1 MNLYRVNP
9 SSSFLDIVADF
20 ILDNF
25 AKESISNLK
34 IILPSG
40 FACLNLQNIL
50 IKKQNIAILP
60 NIIPFSNI
68 MAEGEEIFGITS
80 ENLEPITLEP
90 ITFLQERI
98 ILAEIIHNYP
108 KLQFSITQSLQF
120 CSTIAE
126 LFYQLACNN
135 LSIDSVNE
143 IEKMNPSK
151 HWNVIY
157 EFLKYTHHQWKK
169 QIELF
174 GLLDRVNYQIT
185 MMEAEIA
192 RLKRADTNLIVAGII
207 GHNLISWNFLKNI
220 ANSPCGFIILPPISN
235 RPLLEYDK
243 HEEDCLY
250 SLKKLLTTLNKDLS
264 DFQPLGNE
272 QQHHSILDQIIFE
285 DIVNSG
291 ELDSR
296 YDGAKPI
303 DNRRV
308 IEDDVTKFS
317 SIDYKDLKTSESIDC
332 IKYFELEDIFQEAEQ
347 ISLICKQYSDKKIAI
362 IINNQTSKSFY
373 CNFLTK
379 YSLEFQDLLGD
390 NLTKTLVSSLII
402 SVSEILCNDFDIK
415 KLFLLLKNPFINC
428 KLVPKL
434 ELLMSG
440 KNRFI
445 RQPSQMLSLVEKT
458 NDDALIKWCK
468 KLIDLLYTNSGSS
481 FVKILKSS
489 IKIAEKLYP
498 NIWYE
503 QPATELS
510 TFLSSLIKDNC
521 NLTLSNKKCF
531 PELLKSLMFSC
542 KYFAHNNYSK
552 NIIIGKAEDLMLLK
566 FDLVILSDFN
576 QGSLASS
583 SAINQWI
590 NEQTLKKLH
599 IATGSTIHQY
609 YFYLFLHNAQVI
621 ITRAKRQDGKSG
633 LLPSNLL
640 LKLQF
645 ILQKSLISENYLT
658 YLSEN
663 NLVDVPNNRYLS
675 KLACAE
681 EFEGVTER
689 KTASSTAS
697 VREDLSTGTTYKL
710 PAEVE
715 FQKISNVNMV
725 ESIIANPTNISSSL
739 RGATLVA
746 TKQSREVNRNVL
758 LRSGFAPQLLKVK
771 KSSISEETVGRR
783 SNPYD
788 KLHGLPRS
796 RTFARNDDLSLTTV
810 LSNDVKNTNWVSH
823 NHSGYVY
830 SPIFPE
836 VISVTDIEM
845 LVRNPYSFYAKKILN
860 LRSKDM
866 IGQEPKISEFG
877 SFVHKVLEQYSKN
890 YDKLENN
897 KIGLI
902 LEISNNVLQNTI
914 LPTYTQKIWQIK
926 FIPIAESFIEFD
938 EKRRSDFQ
946 YIYSECRGEISLNI
960 RGQELTIIGV
970 ADRIEVDELGAA
982 VIIDYKTGSLPSKK
996 DVEAGLSPQL
1006 IIGGLMLQE
1015 GGFAIVNSGGF
1026 GARSDG
1032 ATPICNRR
1040 ATSDDV
1046 TNFSSID
1053 YIKVHSVKQVTYVKI
1068 SSSKPIIQTLEI
1080 DLTKE
1085 DLERHKQGM
1094 MRVLEYYVTNKNFP
1108 YDIDLLK
1115 YDDYAHLARRDL

>member
-34 IILPSG
+34 IILPTG

-80 ENLEPITLEP
+80 ENLEPIT
-90 ITFLQERI
+90 FLQERI

-126 LFYQLACNN
+126 LFYQLACND

-157 EFLKYTHHQWKK
+157 EFLKYTHQQWKK
-169 QIELF
+169 QI

-192 RLKRADTNLIVAGII
+192 RLKRADTNLIVAGIM
-207 GHNLISWNFLKNI
+207 GHNLISWNFLKNV
-220 ANSPCGFIILPPISN
+220 ANLPCGFIILPPISN
-235 RPLLEYDK
+235 RPLLEYDNP
-243 HEEDCLY
+243 EEDYLY
-250 SLKKLLTTLNKDLS
+250 SLKKLLTILNKDLS

-285 DIVNSG
+285 D
-291 ELDSR
+291 
-296 YDGAKPI
+296 
-303 DNRRV
+303 
-308 IEDDVTKFS
+308 
-317 SIDYKDLKTSESIDC
+317 KDLTLAKQEHLNIEGDRDD
-332 IKYFELEDIFQEAEQ
+332 IGLVKYFELEDIFQEAEQ

-362 IINNQTSKSFY
+362 IVNNQTTKDFY
-373 CNFLTK
+373 CNSLSK

-390 NLTKTLVSSLII
+390 NLTKTLISSLII
-402 SVSEILCNDFDIK
+402 SVSEILCNDFEIK

-428 KLVPKL
+428 KLVAKL

-440 KNRFI
+440 KNRFT
-445 RQPSQMLSLVEKT
+445 RQSGQMLSLVEKT
-458 NDDALIKWCK
+458 NDDALINWCK
-468 KLIDLLYTNSGSS
+468 KLINLLYTNSISSLDASS

-503 QPATELS
+503 QPAAELS
-510 TFLSSLIKDNC
+510 TFLSSLIKNNC
-521 NLTLSNKKCF
+521 SLTLNNKKCF
-531 PELLKSLMFSC
+531 PELLKSLMSSC
-542 KYFAHNNYSK
+542 NYFVHNNYSK
-552 NIIIGKAEDLMLLK
+552 NIIIGKAKDLMLLK
-566 FDLVILSDFN
+566 FDLVILADFN
-576 QGSLASS
+576 QRSLASS
-583 SAINQWI
+583 SAVNQWI

-599 IATGSTIHQY
+599 IATGYAIHQY

-621 ITRAKRQDGKSG
+621 ITRAKRQDSKAG

-663 NLVDVPNNRYLS
+663 NLVDVPNN
-675 KLACAE
+675 
-681 EFEGVTER
+681 
-689 KTASSTAS
+689 
-697 VREDLSTGTTYKL
+697 
-710 PAEVE
+710 
-715 FQKISNVNMV
+715 VNMV
-725 ESIIANPTNISSSL
+725 ESIINNPVNISSNLQDDLKIVGKINSNPHCEE
-739 RGATLVA
+739 VVES
-746 TKQSREVNRNVL
+746 TKQSKETYTNLDCFFAAKTVPCNDGMDVNL
-758 LRSGFAPQLLKVK
+758 
-771 KSSISEETVGRR
+771 IS
-783 SNPYD
+783 Y
-788 KLHGLPRS
+788 
-796 RTFARNDDLSLTTV
+796 
-810 LSNDVKNTNWVSH
+810 VS
-823 NHSGYVY
+823 

-836 VISVTDIEM
+836 IISVTDIEM

-897 KIGLI
+897 KVGLI
-902 LEISNNVLQNTI
+902 LEISNNILQNTI
-914 LPTYTQKIWQIK
+914 LPAYTQKIWQIK

-946 YIYSECRGEISLNI
+946 YIYSECRGEILLNI
-960 RGQELTIIGV
+960 GGQELTIIGV
-970 ADRIEVDELGAA
+970 ADRIEVDKLGAA

-996 DVEAGLSPQL
+996 DVEAGLFPQL
-1006 IIGGLMLQE
+1006 IIEGLMLQE
-1015 GGFAIVNSGGF
+1015 GGFAM
-1026 GARSDG
+1026 
-1032 ATPICNRR
+1032 
-1040 ATSDDV
+1040 
-1046 TNFSSID
+1046 
-1053 YIKVHSVKQVTYVKI
+1053 KVHSIKQVTYVKI

-1085 DLERHKQGM
+1085 DLDRHKQGM

>member
-157 EFLKYTHHQWKK
+157 EFLKYTHHQWRK
-169 QIELF
+169 QIKLL

-207 GHNLISWNFLKNI
+207 GHNLISWNFLKNV

-235 RPLLEYDK
+235 RPLLEYDNP
-243 HEEDCLY
+243 EEDYLY
-250 SLKKLLTTLNKDLS
+250 SLKKLLTILNKDLS
-264 DFQPLGNE
+264 DFQPLGQE

-285 DIVNSG
+285 D
-291 ELDSR
+291 
-296 YDGAKPI
+296 
-303 DNRRV
+303 
-308 IEDDVTKFS
+308 
-317 SIDYKDLKTSESIDC
+317 KDLTLAKQEHLNIEGNRDD
-332 IKYFELEDIFQEAEQ
+332 IGLVKYFELEDIFQEAEQ

-362 IINNQTSKSFY
+362 IVNNQTSKSFY

-402 SVSEILCNDFDIK
+402 SVSEILCNDFEIK

-458 NDDALIKWCK
+458 NDDALINWCK

-481 FVKILKSS
+481 FIKILKSS

-521 NLTLSNKKCF
+521 DLTLSNKKCF

-566 FDLVILSDFN
+566 FDLVILADFN

-583 SAINQWI
+583 SAVNQWI

-599 IATGSTIHQY
+599 IATGYTIHQY
-609 YFYLFLHNAQVI
+609 YFYLFLHNAQLI
-621 ITRAKRQDGKSG
+621 ITRAKRQDSKAG

-658 YLSEN
+658 YLSESY
-663 NLVDVPNNRYLS
+663 LVDVPN
-675 KLACAE
+675 
-681 EFEGVTER
+681 
-689 KTASSTAS
+689 
-697 VREDLSTGTTYKL
+697 
-710 PAEVE
+710 
-715 FQKISNVNMV
+715 NVNMV
-725 ESIIANPTNISSSL
+725 ESIITNPINISSNLQDDLKIVGEINSNPHCKE
-739 RGATLVA
+739 VVES
-746 TKQSREVNRNVL
+746 TKQSKKTYTNL
-758 LRSGFAPQLLKVK
+758 DCFFAAK
-771 KSSISEETVGRR
+771 TV
-783 SNPYD
+783 P
-788 KLHGLPRS
+788 
-796 RTFARNDDLSLTTV
+796 RNDGMDVNLLSY
-810 LSNDVKNTNWVSH
+810 VS
-823 NHSGYVY
+823 

-836 VISVTDIEM
+836 IISVTDIEM

-902 LEISNNVLQNTI
+902 LEISNNILQNTI
-914 LPTYTQKIWQIK
+914 LPAYTQKIWQIK

-946 YIYSECRGEISLNI
+946 YVYSECRGEILLNI
-960 RGQELTIIGV
+960 GGQELTIIGV
-970 ADRIEVDELGAA
+970 ADRIEVDKLGAA

-1006 IIGGLMLQE
+1006 IIEGLMLQE
-1015 GGFAIVNSGGF
+1015 GGFAM
-1026 GARSDG
+1026 
-1032 ATPICNRR
+1032 
-1040 ATSDDV
+1040 
-1046 TNFSSID
+1046 
-1053 YIKVHSVKQVTYVKI
+1053 KVHSVKQVTYVKI

-1085 DLERHKQGM
+1085 DLDRHKQGM

>member
-80 ENLEPITLEP
+80 ENLEPIT
-90 ITFLQERI
+90 FLQERI

-126 LFYQLACNN
+126 LFYQLACND

-169 QIELF
+169 QIELL
-174 GLLDRVNYQIT
+174 GLLGRVNYQIT

-207 GHNLISWNFLKNI
+207 GHNLISWNFLKNV

-235 RPLLEYDK
+235 ISLLEYDK
-243 HEEDCLY
+243 PEEDYLY
-250 SLKKLLTTLNKDLS
+250 SLKKLLTILNKDLS

-296 YDGAKPI
+296 DDGAKPI
-303 DNRRV
+303 DNRRA
-308 IEDDVTKFS
+308 IEDDV
-317 SIDYKDLKTSESIDC
+317 KDLKSSESIDC

-362 IINNQTSKSFY
+362 IVNNQTSKSFY

-521 NLTLSNKKCF
+521 DLTLSNKKCF

-566 FDLVILSDFN
+566 FDLVILADFN

-583 SAINQWI
+583 SAVNQWI

-599 IATGSTIHQY
+599 IATGYTIHQY

-621 ITRAKRQDGKSG
+621 ITRAKRQDSKAG

-663 NLVDVPNNRYLS
+663 NLVDVPNN
-675 KLACAE
+675 
-681 EFEGVTER
+681 
-689 KTASSTAS
+689 
-697 VREDLSTGTTYKL
+697 
-710 PAEVE
+710 
-715 FQKISNVNMV
+715 VNMV

-746 TKQSREVNRNVL
+746 TKQSREVNRNGL

-771 KSSISEETVGRR
+771 NRHCEETVGRR

-836 VISVTDIEM
+836 IISVTDIEM

-897 KIGLI
+897 KVGLI
-902 LEISNNVLQNTI
+902 LEISNNILQNTI
-914 LPTYTQKIWQIK
+914 LPAYTQKIWQIK

-946 YIYSECRGEISLNI
+946 YVYSECRGEILLNI
-960 RGQELTIIGV
+960 GGQELTIIGV

-1006 IIGGLMLQE
+1006 IIEGLMLQE
-1015 GGFAIVNSGGF
+1015 GGFAM
-1026 GARSDG
+1026 
-1032 ATPICNRR
+1032 
-1040 ATSDDV
+1040 
-1046 TNFSSID
+1046 
-1053 YIKVHSVKQVTYVKI
+1053 KVHSVKQVTYVKI

-1085 DLERHKQGM
+1085 DLDRHKQGM

-1115 YDDYAHLARRDL
+1115 YDDYAHLTRRDL

>member
-1 MNLYRVNP
+1 M
-9 SSSFLDIVADF
+9 DIVADF

-34 IILPSG
+34 IILPNG

-68 MAEGEEIFGITS
+68 MAEGEEIFSITS
-80 ENLEPITLEP
+80 ENLEP

-108 KLQFSITQSLQF
+108 KIQFSITQSLQF

-157 EFLKYTHHQWKK
+157 EFLKYTHQQWKK
-169 QIELF
+169 QIELL

-207 GHNLISWNFLKNI
+207 GHNLISWNFLKNV

-235 RPLLEYDK
+235 RSLLEYDK
-243 HEEDCLY
+243 PEEDYLY
-250 SLKKLLTTLNKDLS
+250 SLKKLLTILNKDLS

-296 YDGAKPI
+296 HDGAKPI
-303 DNRRV
+303 DNNRRA
-308 IEDDVTKFS
+308 IEDEVTKFS

-362 IINNQTSKSFY
+362 IVNNQTTKDFY
-373 CNFLTK
+373 CNSLTK

-390 NLTKTLVSSLII
+390 NLTKTLASSLII

-428 KLVPKL
+428 KLVAKL

-440 KNRFI
+440 KNRFT
-445 RQPSQMLSLVEKT
+445 RHFNQMLSLVEKT
-458 NDDALIKWCK
+458 NDDALINWCK

-566 FDLVILSDFN
+566 FDLVILADFN

-583 SAINQWI
+583 SAVNQWI

-599 IATGSTIHQY
+599 IATGYAIHQY

-621 ITRAKRQDGKSG
+621 ITRAKRQDSKAG

-663 NLVDVPNNRYLS
+663 NLVDVSN
-675 KLACAE
+675 
-681 EFEGVTER
+681 
-689 KTASSTAS
+689 
-697 VREDLSTGTTYKL
+697 
-710 PAEVE
+710 
-715 FQKISNVNMV
+715 NVNMV

-739 RGATLVA
+739 QGATLVA
-746 TKQSREVNRNVL
+746 TKQSREVNRNGL

-771 KSSISEETVGRR
+771 NRHCEETVGRR

-788 KLHGLPRS
+788 KFHGLPRS

-810 LSNDVKNTNWVSH
+810 LSNNVENTNRVSH

-866 IGQEPKISEFG
+866 IGQESKISEFG

-897 KIGLI
+897 KVGLI
-902 LEISNNVLQNTI
+902 LEISNNILQNTI
-914 LPTYTQKIWQIK
+914 LPAYTQKIWQIK

-946 YIYSECRGEISLNI
+946 YVYSECRGEILLNI
-960 RGQELTIIGV
+960 GGQELTIIGV

-1015 GGFAIVNSGGF
+1015 GGFAI
-1026 GARSDG
+1026 
-1032 ATPICNRR
+1032 
-1040 ATSDDV
+1040 
-1046 TNFSSID
+1046 
-1053 YIKVHSVKQVTYVKI
+1053 KVHSVKQVIYVKI
-1068 SSSKPIIQTLEI
+1068 SISKPIIQTLEI

-1085 DLERHKQGM
+1085 GLDRHKQGM

>member
-80 ENLEPITLEP
+80 ENLEPIT
-90 ITFLQERI
+90 FLQERI

-157 EFLKYTHHQWKK
+157 EFLKYTHQQWRK
-169 QIELF
+169 QIKLL

-192 RLKRADTNLIVAGII
+192 RLKRADTNLIVAGIM
-207 GHNLISWNFLKNI
+207 GHNLISWNFLNNV

-235 RPLLEYDK
+235 RPLLEYDNP
-243 HEEDCLY
+243 EEDYLY
-250 SLKKLLTTLNKDLS
+250 SLKKLLTILNKDLS
-264 DFQPLGNE
+264 DFQPLGQE

-285 DIVNSG
+285 D
-291 ELDSR
+291 
-296 YDGAKPI
+296 
-303 DNRRV
+303 
-308 IEDDVTKFS
+308 
-317 SIDYKDLKTSESIDC
+317 KDLTLAKQEHLNIEGNRDD
-332 IKYFELEDIFQEAEQ
+332 IGLVKYFELEDIFQEAEQ

-362 IINNQTSKSFY
+362 IVNNQTSKSFY

-402 SVSEILCNDFDIK
+402 SVSEILCNDFEIK

-428 KLVPKL
+428 KLVAKL

-458 NDDALIKWCK
+458 NDDALINWCK

-503 QPATELS
+503 QAATELS
-510 TFLSSLIKDNC
+510 IFLSSLIKDNC
-521 NLTLSNKKCF
+521 DLTLSNKKCF

-583 SAINQWI
+583 SAVNQWI

-599 IATGSTIHQY
+599 IVTGSTMDQY

-621 ITRAKRQDGKSG
+621 ITRAKRQDSKAG

-645 ILQKSLISENYLT
+645 ILQKSLISEN
-658 YLSEN
+658 
-663 NLVDVPNNRYLS
+663 NLVDVPN
-675 KLACAE
+675 
-681 EFEGVTER
+681 
-689 KTASSTAS
+689 
-697 VREDLSTGTTYKL
+697 
-710 PAEVE
+710 
-715 FQKISNVNMV
+715 NVNMV
-725 ESIIANPTNISSSL
+725 ESIITNPINISSNLQDDLKIVGEINSNPHCKEVVES
-739 RGATLVA
+739 A
-746 TKQSREVNRNVL
+746 KQSKKTYTNL
-758 LRSGFAPQLLKVK
+758 DCFFAAK
-771 KSSISEETVGRR
+771 TV
-783 SNPYD
+783 P
-788 KLHGLPRS
+788 
-796 RTFARNDDLSLTTV
+796 RNDGMDVNLLSY
-810 LSNDVKNTNWVSH
+810 VS
-823 NHSGYVY
+823 

-836 VISVTDIEM
+836 IISVTDIEM

-877 SFVHKVLEQYSKN
+877 SIVHKVLEQYSKN

-897 KIGLI
+897 KVGLI
-902 LEISNNVLQNTI
+902 LEISNNILQNTI
-914 LPTYTQKIWQIK
+914 MPAYTQKIWQIK

-946 YIYSECRGEISLNI
+946 YVYSECRGEILLNI
-960 RGQELTIIGV
+960 GGQELTIIGV
-970 ADRIEVDELGAA
+970 ADRIEVDKLGAA

-1006 IIGGLMLQE
+1006 IIEGLMLQE
-1015 GGFAIVNSGGF
+1015 GGFAM
-1026 GARSDG
+1026 
-1032 ATPICNRR
+1032 
-1040 ATSDDV
+1040 
-1046 TNFSSID
+1046 
-1053 YIKVHSVKQVTYVKI
+1053 KVHSVKQLTYVKI

-1080 DLTKE
+1080 DLRKE
-1085 DLERHKQGM
+1085 DLDRHKQGM

>member
-50 IKKQNIAILP
+50 IKKQNIATLP

-80 ENLEPITLEP
+80 ENLEP

-157 EFLKYTHHQWKK
+157 EFLKYTHQQWKK
-169 QIELF
+169 QIELL

-207 GHNLISWNFLKNI
+207 GHNLISWNFLKNV

-235 RPLLEYDK
+235 RPLLEYDNP
-243 HEEDCLY
+243 EEDYLY
-250 SLKKLLTTLNKDLS
+250 SLKKLLTILNKDLS

-285 DIVNSG
+285 D
-291 ELDSR
+291 
-296 YDGAKPI
+296 
-303 DNRRV
+303 
-308 IEDDVTKFS
+308 
-317 SIDYKDLKTSESIDC
+317 KDLTLAKQEHLNIEGNRDD
-332 IKYFELEDIFQEAEQ
+332 IGLVKYFELEDIFQEAEQ

-362 IINNQTSKSFY
+362 IVNNQTTKDFY
-373 CNFLTK
+373 CNSLTK

-402 SVSEILCNDFDIK
+402 SVSEILCNDFEIK

-428 KLVPKL
+428 KLVAKL

-440 KNRFI
+440 KNRFT
-445 RQPSQMLSLVEKT
+445 RQSGQMLSLVEKT
-458 NDDALIKWCK
+458 NDDALINWCK
-468 KLIDLLYTNSGSS
+468 KLINLLYTNSISSLDASS

-503 QPATELS
+503 QPAAELS
-510 TFLSSLIKDNC
+510 TFLSSLIKNNC
-521 NLTLSNKKCF
+521 SLTLNNKKCF
-531 PELLKSLMFSC
+531 PELLKSLMSSC
-542 KYFAHNNYSK
+542 NYFAHNNYSK

-566 FDLVILSDFN
+566 FDLVILADFN
-576 QGSLASS
+576 QRSLASS
-583 SAINQWI
+583 SAVNQWI

-599 IATGSTIHQY
+599 IATGYAIHQY

-621 ITRAKRQDGKSG
+621 ITRAKRQDSKAG

-663 NLVDVPNNRYLS
+663 NLVDVPNN
-675 KLACAE
+675 
-681 EFEGVTER
+681 
-689 KTASSTAS
+689 
-697 VREDLSTGTTYKL
+697 
-710 PAEVE
+710 
-715 FQKISNVNMV
+715 VNMV
-725 ESIIANPTNISSSL
+725 ESIITNPINISSNLQDDLKIVGEINSNPHCEE
-739 RGATLVA
+739 VVES
-746 TKQSREVNRNVL
+746 TKQSKETYTNL
-758 LRSGFAPQLLKVK
+758 DCFFAAK
-771 KSSISEETVGRR
+771 TV
-783 SNPYD
+783 P
-788 KLHGLPRS
+788 
-796 RTFARNDDLSLTTV
+796 RNDVNLLSY
-810 LSNDVKNTNWVSH
+810 VS
-823 NHSGYVY
+823 

-836 VISVTDIEM
+836 IISVTDIEM

-897 KIGLI
+897 KVGLI
-902 LEISNNVLQNTI
+902 LEISNNILQNTI
-914 LPTYTQKIWQIK
+914 LPAYTQKIWQIK

-946 YIYSECRGEISLNI
+946 YVYSECRGEILLNI
-960 RGQELTIIGV
+960 GGQELTIIGV
-970 ADRIEVDELGAA
+970 ADRIEVDKLGAA

-1006 IIGGLMLQE
+1006 IIEALMLQE
-1015 GGFAIVNSGGF
+1015 GGFAM
-1026 GARSDG
+1026 
-1032 ATPICNRR
+1032 
-1040 ATSDDV
+1040 
-1046 TNFSSID
+1046 
-1053 YIKVHSVKQVTYVKI
+1053 KVHSVKQVTYVKI

-1085 DLERHKQGM
+1085 DLDRHKQGM

>member
-25 AKESISNLK
+25 AEESISNLK

-80 ENLEPITLEP
+80 ENLEP

-169 QIELF
+169 QIELL

-207 GHNLISWNFLKNI
+207 GHNLISWNFLKNV

-235 RPLLEYDK
+235 ISLLKYYNP
-243 HEEDCLY
+243 EEDYLY
-250 SLKKLLTTLNKDLS
+250 SLKKLLTILNKDLS

-296 YDGAKPI
+296 HDGAKPI

-362 IINNQTSKSFY
+362 IVNNQTTKSFY

-445 RQPSQMLSLVEKT
+445 RQPSQMLYLVEKT

-468 KLIDLLYTNSGSS
+468 KLIDLLYTSSGSS

-489 IKIAEKLYP
+489 IKIVEKLYP

-566 FDLVILSDFN
+566 FDLVILADFN

-583 SAINQWI
+583 SAVNQWI
-590 NEQTLKKLH
+590 NEQTFKKLH

-621 ITRAKRQDGKSG
+621 ITRAKRQDSKAG

-658 YLSEN
+658 YLLEN
-663 NLVDVPNNRYLS
+663 NLVDVSN
-675 KLACAE
+675 
-681 EFEGVTER
+681 
-689 KTASSTAS
+689 
-697 VREDLSTGTTYKL
+697 
-710 PAEVE
+710 
-715 FQKISNVNMV
+715 NVNMI
-725 ESIIANPTNISSSL
+725 EKHNASIGST
-739 RGATLVA
+739 
-746 TKQSREVNRNVL
+746 
-758 LRSGFAPQLLKVK
+758 
-771 KSSISEETVGRR
+771 
-783 SNPYD
+783 
-788 KLHGLPRS
+788 
-796 RTFARNDDLSLTTV
+796 
-810 LSNDVKNTNWVSH
+810 
-823 NHSGYVY
+823 
-830 SPIFPE
+830 IFPE
-836 VISVTDIEM
+836 IISVTDIEM

-902 LEISNNVLQNTI
+902 LEISNNILQNTI
-914 LPTYTQKIWQIK
+914 LPAYTQKIWQIK

-960 RGQELTIIGV
+960 GGQELTIIGV

-1015 GGFAIVNSGGF
+1015 GGFA
-1026 GARSDG
+1026 
-1032 ATPICNRR
+1032 
-1040 ATSDDV
+1040 
-1046 TNFSSID
+1046 
-1053 YIKVHSVKQVTYVKI
+1053 IKVHSVKQVTYVKI

>member
-126 LFYQLACNN
+126 LFYQLACND

-157 EFLKYTHHQWKK
+157 EFLKYTHQQWKK
-169 QIELF
+169 QI

-192 RLKRADTNLIVAGII
+192 RLKRADTNLIVAGIM
-207 GHNLISWNFLKNI
+207 GHNLISWNFLKNV

-235 RPLLEYDK
+235 RPLLEYDNP
-243 HEEDCLY
+243 EEDYLY
-250 SLKKLLTTLNKDLS
+250 SLKKLLTILNKDLS

-272 QQHHSILDQIIFE
+272 QQHHSIWDQIIFE
-285 DIVNSG
+285 D
-291 ELDSR
+291 
-296 YDGAKPI
+296 
-303 DNRRV
+303 
-308 IEDDVTKFS
+308 
-317 SIDYKDLKTSESIDC
+317 KDLTLAKQEHLNIEGNRDD
-332 IKYFELEDIFQEAEQ
+332 IGLVKYFELEDIFQEAEQ

-362 IINNQTSKSFY
+362 IVNNQTTKDFY
-373 CNFLTK
+373 CNSLTK

-402 SVSEILCNDFDIK
+402 SVSEILCNDFEIK

-428 KLVPKL
+428 KLVAKL

-440 KNRFI
+440 KNRFV

-458 NDDALIKWCK
+458 NDDALINWCK

-503 QPATELS
+503 QPAAELS
-510 TFLSSLIKDNC
+510 TFLSSLIKNNC
-521 NLTLSNKKCF
+521 SLTLNNKKCF
-531 PELLKSLMFSC
+531 PELLKSLMSSC
-542 KYFAHNNYSK
+542 NYFAHNNYSK

-566 FDLVILSDFN
+566 FDLVILADFN

-583 SAINQWI
+583 SAVNQWI

-599 IATGSTIHQY
+599 IATGYAIHQY

-621 ITRAKRQDGKSG
+621 ITRAKRQDSKAG

-663 NLVDVPNNRYLS
+663 NLVDVPNN
-675 KLACAE
+675 
-681 EFEGVTER
+681 
-689 KTASSTAS
+689 
-697 VREDLSTGTTYKL
+697 
-710 PAEVE
+710 
-715 FQKISNVNMV
+715 VNMV
-725 ESIIANPTNISSSL
+725 ESIITNPINISSNLQDDLKIVGEINSNPHCEE
-739 RGATLVA
+739 VVES
-746 TKQSREVNRNVL
+746 TKQSKETYTNL
-758 LRSGFAPQLLKVK
+758 DCFFAAK
-771 KSSISEETVGRR
+771 TV
-783 SNPYD
+783 P
-788 KLHGLPRS
+788 
-796 RTFARNDDLSLTTV
+796 RNDVNLLSY
-810 LSNDVKNTNWVSH
+810 VS
-823 NHSGYVY
+823 

-836 VISVTDIEM
+836 IISVTDIEM

-897 KIGLI
+897 KVGLI
-902 LEISNNVLQNTI
+902 LEISNNILQNTI
-914 LPTYTQKIWQIK
+914 LPAYTQKIWQIK

-946 YIYSECRGEISLNI
+946 YVYSECRGEILLNI
-960 RGQELTIIGV
+960 GGQELTIIGV
-970 ADRIEVDELGAA
+970 ADRIEVDKLGAA

-1006 IIGGLMLQE
+1006 IIEALMLQE
-1015 GGFAIVNSGGF
+1015 GGFAM
-1026 GARSDG
+1026 
-1032 ATPICNRR
+1032 
-1040 ATSDDV
+1040 
-1046 TNFSSID
+1046 
-1053 YIKVHSVKQVTYVKI
+1053 KVHSVKQVTYVKI

-1085 DLERHKQGM
+1085 DLDRHKQGM

>member
-169 QIELF
+169 QIELL

-207 GHNLISWNFLKNI
+207 GYNLISWNFLKNV

-583 SAINQWI
+583 SAVNQWI

-599 IATGSTIHQY
+599 IATGYTIHQY

-658 YLSEN
+658 YLLEN
-663 NLVDVPNNRYLS
+663 NLVDVPNN
-675 KLACAE
+675 
-681 EFEGVTER
+681 
-689 KTASSTAS
+689 
-697 VREDLSTGTTYKL
+697 
-710 PAEVE
+710 
-715 FQKISNVNMV
+715 VNMV
-725 ESIIANPTNISSSL
+725 ESIIVNPTNISSSL

-746 TKQSREVNRNVL
+746 TKQSREVNRNGL

-771 KSSISEETVGRR
+771 NRHCEETVGRR

-902 LEISNNVLQNTI
+902 LEISNSVLQNTI

-960 RGQELTIIGV
+960 GGQELTIIGV

-1006 IIGGLMLQE
+1006 IIEGLMLQE
-1015 GGFAIVNSGGF
+1015 GGFAIK
-1026 GARSDG
+1026 A
-1032 ATPICNRR
+1032 
-1040 ATSDDV
+1040 
-1046 TNFSSID
+1046 
-1053 YIKVHSVKQVTYVKI
+1053 HSVKQVTYVKI

-1085 DLERHKQGM
+1085 DLDRHKQGM

-1115 YDDYAHLARRDL
+1115 YDDYAHLARKDL

>member
-80 ENLEPITLEP
+80 ENLEPIT
-90 ITFLQERI
+90 FLQERI

-126 LFYQLACNN
+126 LFYQLACND

-157 EFLKYTHHQWKK
+157 EFLKYTHQQWKK
-169 QIELF
+169 QI

-192 RLKRADTNLIVAGII
+192 RLKRADTNLIVAGIM
-207 GHNLISWNFLKNI
+207 GHNLISWNFLKNV
-220 ANSPCGFIILPPISN
+220 ANLPCGFIILPPISN
-235 RPLLEYDK
+235 RPLLEYDNP
-243 HEEDCLY
+243 EEDYLY
-250 SLKKLLTTLNKDLS
+250 SLKKLLTILNKDLS

-296 YDGAKPI
+296 HDGAKPI
-303 DNRRV
+303 DNNRRA

-362 IINNQTSKSFY
+362 IVNNQTSKSFY

-445 RQPSQMLSLVEKT
+445 RQPSHMLSLVEKT

-468 KLIDLLYTNSGSS
+468 KLIDLLYINSGSS

-521 NLTLSNKKCF
+521 DLTLSNKKCF

-566 FDLVILSDFN
+566 FDLVILADFN

-583 SAINQWI
+583 SAVNQWI

-599 IATGSTIHQY
+599 IATGYTIHQY
-609 YFYLFLHNAQVI
+609 YFYLFLYNAQVI
-621 ITRAKRQDGKSG
+621 ITRAKRQDSKAG

-663 NLVDVPNNRYLS
+663 NLVDVPNN
-675 KLACAE
+675 
-681 EFEGVTER
+681 
-689 KTASSTAS
+689 
-697 VREDLSTGTTYKL
+697 
-710 PAEVE
+710 
-715 FQKISNVNMV
+715 VNMV
-725 ESIIANPTNISSSL
+725 ESIITNPINISSNLQDDLKIIGEINSNPHCEE
-739 RGATLVA
+739 VVES
-746 TKQSREVNRNVL
+746 TKQSKKTYTNL
-758 LRSGFAPQLLKVK
+758 DCLFAAK
-771 KSSISEETVGRR
+771 TV
-783 SNPYD
+783 P
-788 KLHGLPRS
+788 
-796 RTFARNDDLSLTTV
+796 RNDVNLLSY
-810 LSNDVKNTNWVSH
+810 VS
-823 NHSGYVY
+823 

-836 VISVTDIEM
+836 IISVTDIEM

-897 KIGLI
+897 KVGLI
-902 LEISNNVLQNTI
+902 LEISNNILQNTI
-914 LPTYTQKIWQIK
+914 LPAYTQKIWQIK

-946 YIYSECRGEISLNI
+946 YVYSECRGEILLNI
-960 RGQELTIIGV
+960 GGQELTIIGV

-1006 IIGGLMLQE
+1006 IIEGLMLQE
-1015 GGFAIVNSGGF
+1015 GGFAM
-1026 GARSDG
+1026 
-1032 ATPICNRR
+1032 
-1040 ATSDDV
+1040 
-1046 TNFSSID
+1046 
-1053 YIKVHSVKQVTYVKI
+1053 KVHSVKQVTYVKI

-1085 DLERHKQGM
+1085 DLDRHKQGM
-1094 MRVLEYYVTNKNFP
+1094 MRVLEYYVMNKNFP

>member
-90 ITFLQERI
+90 MTFLQERI

-157 EFLKYTHHQWKK
+157 EFLKYTHQQWKK
-169 QIELF
+169 QIELL

-185 MMEAEIA
+185 MMEAEVA

-207 GHNLISWNFLKNI
+207 GHNLISWNFLKNV

-235 RPLLEYDK
+235 RSLLEYDK
-243 HEEDCLY
+243 PEEDYLY
-250 SLKKLLTTLNKDLS
+250 SLKKLLTILNKDLL

-285 DIVNSG
+285 DKDLTLAKQGHLNCGVITKKMSFELRQESKQMSSLFPFMSFLRRQESKEVDRKG
-291 ELDSR
+291 ALDILDSR
-296 YDGAKPI
+296 LRGNDIRGNGNDI
-303 DNRRV
+303 RGNGNDIRGNRDD
-308 IEDDVTKFS
+308 IEGSRDDIEGS
-317 SIDYKDLKTSESIDC
+317 RDDIGLL
-332 IKYFELEDIFQEAEQ
+332 KYFELEDIFQEAEQ

-362 IINNQTSKSFY
+362 IVNNQTSKSFY
-373 CNFLTK
+373 CNSLTK

-390 NLTKTLVSSLII
+390 SLTKTLVSSLII

-458 NDDALIKWCK
+458 NDDVLIKWCK
-468 KLIDLLYTNSGSS
+468 KLINLLYTNSGSS

-503 QPATELS
+503 QSAAELS
-510 TFLSSLIKDNC
+510 TFLSSLIKNNC
-521 NLTLSNKKCF
+521 NLTLNNKKWF

-566 FDLVILSDFN
+566 FDLVILADFN

-583 SAINQWI
+583 SAVNQWI

-599 IATGSTIHQY
+599 IATGYTIHQY

-621 ITRAKRQDGKSG
+621 ITRSKRQDGKSG

-658 YLSEN
+658 YLSESD
-663 NLVDVPNNRYLS
+663 LVDVPN
-675 KLACAE
+675 
-681 EFEGVTER
+681 
-689 KTASSTAS
+689 
-697 VREDLSTGTTYKL
+697 
-710 PAEVE
+710 
-715 FQKISNVNMV
+715 NVNMV

-739 RGATLVA
+739 RGATLVE
-746 TKQSREVNRNVL
+746 TKQSREVNRNGL
-758 LRSGFAPQLLKVK
+758 FRSGFVP
-771 KSSISEETVGRR
+771 
-783 SNPYD
+783 
-788 KLHGLPRS
+788 PR
-796 RTFARNDDLSLTTV
+796 
-810 LSNDVKNTNWVSH
+810 NDVKNTNRVSH

-897 KIGLI
+897 KVGLI
-902 LEISNNVLQNTI
+902 LEISNNILQNTI
-914 LPTYTQKIWQIK
+914 LPVYTQKIWQIK

-946 YIYSECRGEISLNI
+946 YIYSECRGEILLNI
-960 RGQELTIIGV
+960 GGQELTIIGV

-1006 IIGGLMLQE
+1006 IIEGLMLQE
-1015 GGFAIVNSGGF
+1015 GGFA
-1026 GARSDG
+1026 
-1032 ATPICNRR
+1032 
-1040 ATSDDV
+1040 
-1046 TNFSSID
+1046 
-1053 YIKVHSVKQVTYVKI
+1053 IKVHSVKQVTYVKI

-1085 DLERHKQGM
+1085 DLDRHKQGM

>member
-126 LFYQLACNN
+126 LFYQLDCND

-157 EFLKYTHHQWKK
+157 EFLKYTHQQWRK
-169 QIELF
+169 QIKLL

-192 RLKRADTNLIVAGII
+192 RLKRADTNLIVAGIM
-207 GHNLISWNFLKNI
+207 GHNLISWNFLKNV

-235 RPLLEYDK
+235 RSLLEYDNP
-243 HEEDCLY
+243 EEDYLY
-250 SLKKLLTTLNKDLS
+250 SLKKLLTILNKDLS
-264 DFQPLGNE
+264 DFQPLGQE

-285 DIVNSG
+285 D
-291 ELDSR
+291 
-296 YDGAKPI
+296 
-303 DNRRV
+303 
-308 IEDDVTKFS
+308 
-317 SIDYKDLKTSESIDC
+317 KDLTLAKQEHLNIEGNRDD
-332 IKYFELEDIFQEAEQ
+332 IGLVKYFELEDIFQEAEQ

-362 IINNQTSKSFY
+362 IVNNQTSKSFY

-402 SVSEILCNDFDIK
+402 SVSEILCNDFEIK

-428 KLVPKL
+428 KLVAKL

-458 NDDALIKWCK
+458 NDDALINWCK
-468 KLIDLLYTNSGSS
+468 KLIDLLYTNSGSI

-510 TFLSSLIKDNC
+510 IFLSSLIKDNC
-521 NLTLSNKKCF
+521 DLTLSNKKCF

-583 SAINQWI
+583 SAVNQWI

-599 IATGSTIHQY
+599 IVTGSTMDQY

-621 ITRAKRQDGKSG
+621 ITRAKRQDSKAG
-633 LLPSNLL
+633 LLLSNLL

-645 ILQKSLISENYLT
+645 ILQKSLISEN
-658 YLSEN
+658 
-663 NLVDVPNNRYLS
+663 NLVDVPN
-675 KLACAE
+675 
-681 EFEGVTER
+681 
-689 KTASSTAS
+689 
-697 VREDLSTGTTYKL
+697 
-710 PAEVE
+710 
-715 FQKISNVNMV
+715 NVNMV
-725 ESIIANPTNISSSL
+725 ESIITNPINISSNLQDDLKIVGEINSNPHCKE
-739 RGATLVA
+739 VVES
-746 TKQSREVNRNVL
+746 TKQSKKTYTNL
-758 LRSGFAPQLLKVK
+758 DCFFAAK
-771 KSSISEETVGRR
+771 TV
-783 SNPYD
+783 P
-788 KLHGLPRS
+788 
-796 RTFARNDDLSLTTV
+796 RNDGMDVNLLSY
-810 LSNDVKNTNWVSH
+810 VS
-823 NHSGYVY
+823 

-836 VISVTDIEM
+836 IISVTDIEM

-897 KIGLI
+897 KVGLI
-902 LEISNNVLQNTI
+902 LEISNNILQNTI
-914 LPTYTQKIWQIK
+914 LPAYTQKIWQIK

-946 YIYSECRGEISLNI
+946 YVYSECRGEILLNI
-960 RGQELTIIGV
+960 GGQELTIIGV
-970 ADRIEVDELGAA
+970 ADRIEVDKLGAA

-1006 IIGGLMLQE
+1006 IIEGLMLQE
-1015 GGFAIVNSGGF
+1015 GGFAM
-1026 GARSDG
+1026 
-1032 ATPICNRR
+1032 
-1040 ATSDDV
+1040 
-1046 TNFSSID
+1046 
-1053 YIKVHSVKQVTYVKI
+1053 KVHSVKQVTYVKI

-1085 DLERHKQGM
+1085 DLDRHKQGM

>member
-9 SSSFLDIVADF
+9 SSSFLDIVANF

-50 IKKQNIAILP
+50 IKKQNIATLP

-80 ENLEPITLEP
+80 ENLEP

-143 IEKMNPSK
+143 IEKMNLSK

-157 EFLKYTHHQWKK
+157 EFLKYTHQQWKE
-169 QIELF
+169 QIELL
-174 GLLDRVNYQIT
+174 GLLDHVNYQIT

-192 RLKRADTNLIVAGII
+192 RLKRYDTNLIVAGIM
-207 GHNLISWNFLKNI
+207 GHNLISWNFLKNV

-235 RPLLEYDK
+235 RPLLEYDNL
-243 HEEDCLY
+243 EEDYLY
-250 SLKKLLTTLNKDLS
+250 SLKKLLTILNKDLS

-285 DIVNSG
+285 DI
-291 ELDSR
+291 
-296 YDGAKPI
+296 
-303 DNRRV
+303 
-308 IEDDVTKFS
+308 
-317 SIDYKDLKTSESIDC
+317 DLKTSESIDC

-347 ISLICKQYSDKKIAI
+347 ISQICQQYSDKKIAI
-362 IINNQTSKSFY
+362 IVNNQTTKNFY
-373 CNFLTK
+373 CKFLTK

-390 NLTKTLVSSLII
+390 NLSETLISSLII
-402 SVSEILCNDFDIK
+402 SISEILCNDFDIK
-415 KLFLLLKNPFINC
+415 KLFLLLKNPLVNR
-428 KLVPKL
+428 KLVEKL

-445 RQPSQMLSLVEKT
+445 RQPSQMLYLVEKT
-458 NDDALIKWCK
+458 NDDALINWCK

-521 NLTLSNKKCF
+521 DLTLSNKKCF

-583 SAINQWI
+583 SAVNQWI

-621 ITRAKRQDGKSG
+621 ITRAKRQDSKAG

-645 ILQKSLISENYLT
+645 ILQKSLISEN
-658 YLSEN
+658 
-663 NLVDVPNNRYLS
+663 NLVDVPN
-675 KLACAE
+675 
-681 EFEGVTER
+681 
-689 KTASSTAS
+689 
-697 VREDLSTGTTYKL
+697 
-710 PAEVE
+710 
-715 FQKISNVNMV
+715 NVNMV
-725 ESIIANPTNISSSL
+725 ESIITNSINISSNLQDDLKIVGEINSNPHCEE
-739 RGATLVA
+739 VVES
-746 TKQSREVNRNVL
+746 TKQSKKTYTNL
-758 LRSGFAPQLLKVK
+758 DCFFAAK
-771 KSSISEETVGRR
+771 TV
-783 SNPYD
+783 P
-788 KLHGLPRS
+788 
-796 RTFARNDDLSLTTV
+796 RNDGMDVNLLSY
-810 LSNDVKNTNWVSH
+810 VS
-823 NHSGYVY
+823 

-836 VISVTDIEM
+836 IISVTDIEM

-897 KIGLI
+897 KVGLI
-902 LEISNNVLQNTI
+902 LEISNNILQNTI
-914 LPTYTQKIWQIK
+914 LPAYTQKIWQIK

-946 YIYSECRGEISLNI
+946 YVYSECRGEILLNI
-960 RGQELTIIGV
+960 GGQELTIIGV
-970 ADRIEVDELGAA
+970 ADRIEVDKLGAA

-1006 IIGGLMLQE
+1006 IIEGLMLQE
-1015 GGFAIVNSGGF
+1015 GGFAM
-1026 GARSDG
+1026 
-1032 ATPICNRR
+1032 
-1040 ATSDDV
+1040 
-1046 TNFSSID
+1046 
-1053 YIKVHSVKQVTYVKI
+1053 KVHSVKQVTYVKI

-1085 DLERHKQGM
+1085 DLDRHKQGM

>member
-362 IINNQTSKSFY
+362 IVNNQTSKSFY

-521 NLTLSNKKCF
+521 DLTLSNKKCF

-583 SAINQWI
+583 SAVNQWI

-658 YLSEN
+658 YLSESD
-663 NLVDVPNNRYLS
+663 LVDVPNNRYLS

-689 KTASSTAS
+689 KTAAYLS

-746 TKQSREVNRNVL
+746 TKQSREVNRNGL

-810 LSNDVKNTNWVSH
+810 LSNDGFLTFNNYGFVPPRNDVKNTNWVSH

-960 RGQELTIIGV
+960 GGQELTIIGV

-1015 GGFAIVNSGGF
+1015 GGFA
-1026 GARSDG
+1026 
-1032 ATPICNRR
+1032 
-1040 ATSDDV
+1040 
-1046 TNFSSID
+1046 
-1053 YIKVHSVKQVTYVKI
+1053 IKVHSVKQVTYVKI

>member
-60 NIIPFSNI
+60 HIIPFSNI

-80 ENLEPITLEP
+80 ENLEPIT
-90 ITFLQERI
+90 FLQERI

-108 KLQFSITQSLQF
+108 KLQFSTTQSLQF

-143 IEKMNPSK
+143 IEKLNPSK

-157 EFLKYTHHQWKK
+157 EFLKYTHQQWKK
-169 QIELF
+169 QIELL

-207 GHNLISWNFLKNI
+207 GHNLISWNFLKNV

-235 RPLLEYDK
+235 RPLLEYDNP
-243 HEEDCLY
+243 EEDYLY
-250 SLKKLLTTLNKDLS
+250 SLKKLLTILNKDLS
-264 DFQPLGNE
+264 DFQPLGQE

-285 DIVNSG
+285 D
-291 ELDSR
+291 
-296 YDGAKPI
+296 
-303 DNRRV
+303 
-308 IEDDVTKFS
+308 
-317 SIDYKDLKTSESIDC
+317 KDLTLAKQEHLNIEGNRDD
-332 IKYFELEDIFQEAEQ
+332 IGLVKYFELEDIFQEAEQ

-362 IINNQTSKSFY
+362 IVNNQTTKDFY
-373 CNFLTK
+373 CNSLTK

-428 KLVPKL
+428 KLVAKL

-458 NDDALIKWCK
+458 NDDALINWCK
-468 KLIDLLYTNSGSS
+468 KLINLLYTNSISSLDASS

-503 QPATELS
+503 QPAAELS
-510 TFLSSLIKDNC
+510 TFLSSLIKNNC
-521 NLTLSNKKCF
+521 SLTLNNKKCF

-566 FDLVILSDFN
+566 FDLVILADFN

-583 SAINQWI
+583 SAVNQWI

-599 IATGSTIHQY
+599 IVTDSTMDQY

-621 ITRAKRQDGKSG
+621 ITRAKRQGSKDG

-658 YLSEN
+658 YLSESDLVDLLHKSKIVEGFLGETRPSTAAYTDVREERRRVSTTKSPTRLTYAVS
-663 NLVDVPNNRYLS
+663 LVDVQNN
-675 KLACAE
+675 
-681 EFEGVTER
+681 VH
-689 KTASSTAS
+689 
-697 VREDLSTGTTYKL
+697 
-710 PAEVE
+710 
-715 FQKISNVNMV
+715 MV
-725 ESIIANPTNISSSL
+725 ESIITNPINISSNLQDDLKIVGEINSNPHCEE
-739 RGATLVA
+739 VVES
-746 TKQSREVNRNVL
+746 TKQSKETYTNL
-758 LRSGFAPQLLKVK
+758 DCFFAAK
-771 KSSISEETVGRR
+771 TV
-783 SNPYD
+783 P
-788 KLHGLPRS
+788 
-796 RTFARNDDLSLTTV
+796 RNDVNLLSY
-810 LSNDVKNTNWVSH
+810 VS
-823 NHSGYVY
+823 

-836 VISVTDIEM
+836 IISVTDIEM

-897 KIGLI
+897 KVGLI
-902 LEISNNVLQNTI
+902 LEISNNILQNTI
-914 LPTYTQKIWQIK
+914 LPAYTQKIWQIK

-946 YIYSECRGEISLNI
+946 YIYSECRGEILLNI
-960 RGQELTIIGV
+960 GGQELTIIGV
-970 ADRIEVDELGAA
+970 ADRIEVDKLGAA

-1006 IIGGLMLQE
+1006 IIEALMLQE
-1015 GGFAIVNSGGF
+1015 GGFAM
-1026 GARSDG
+1026 
-1032 ATPICNRR
+1032 
-1040 ATSDDV
+1040 
-1046 TNFSSID
+1046 
-1053 YIKVHSVKQVTYVKI
+1053 KVHSVKQVTYVKI

-1085 DLERHKQGM
+1085 DLDRHKQGM

>member
-68 MAEGEEIFGITS
+68 MAEGEEIFSITS

-108 KLQFSITQSLQF
+108 KLQFSIIQSLQF

-143 IEKMNPSK
+143 IEKMNLSK

-169 QIELF
+169 QIELL

-207 GHNLISWNFLKNI
+207 GHNLISWNFLKNV

-235 RPLLEYDK
+235 RSLLEYDK
-243 HEEDCLY
+243 PEEDYLY
-250 SLKKLLTTLNKDLS
+250 SLKKLLTILNKDLS

-285 DIVNSG
+285 DKDLTLAKQAHLNCDVITKKMSF
-291 ELDSR
+291 ELRQESKEIDRKGALNIPDSR
-296 YDGAKPI
+296 LRG
-303 DNRRV
+303 NG
-308 IEDDVTKFS
+308 IEESRDD
-317 SIDYKDLKTSESIDC
+317 IEGDRDDIGLL
-332 IKYFELEDIFQEAEQ
+332 KYFELEDIFQEAEQ
-347 ISLICKQYSDKKIAI
+347 ISLICKKYSDKKIAI
-362 IINNQTSKSFY
+362 IVNNQTSKSFY

-390 NLTKTLVSSLII
+390 SLTKTLVSSLII

-458 NDDALIKWCK
+458 NDDVLIKWCK
-468 KLIDLLYTNSGSS
+468 KLINLLYTNSGSS

-503 QPATELS
+503 QSAAELS
-510 TFLSSLIKDNC
+510 TFLSSLITNNC
-521 NLTLSNKKCF
+521 NLTLNNKKWF

-566 FDLVILSDFN
+566 FDLVILADFN

-583 SAINQWI
+583 SAVNQWI

-621 ITRAKRQDGKSG
+621 ITRSKRQDGKSG

-658 YLSEN
+658 YLSESD
-663 NLVDVPNNRYLS
+663 LVDVSN
-675 KLACAE
+675 
-681 EFEGVTER
+681 
-689 KTASSTAS
+689 
-697 VREDLSTGTTYKL
+697 
-710 PAEVE
+710 
-715 FQKISNVNMV
+715 NVNMV

-739 RGATLVA
+739 RGATLVE
-746 TKQSREVNRNVL
+746 TKQSREVNRNGL
-758 LRSGFAPQLLKVK
+758 FRSGFAP
-771 KSSISEETVGRR
+771 
-783 SNPYD
+783 
-788 KLHGLPRS
+788 PRH
-796 RTFARNDDLSLTTV
+796 
-810 LSNDVKNTNWVSH
+810 DVKNTNRVSH

-897 KIGLI
+897 KVGLI
-902 LEISNNVLQNTI
+902 LEISNNILQNTI

-960 RGQELTIIGV
+960 GGQELTIIGV

-1006 IIGGLMLQE
+1006 IIEGLMLQE
-1015 GGFAIVNSGGF
+1015 GGFA
-1026 GARSDG
+1026 
-1032 ATPICNRR
+1032 
-1040 ATSDDV
+1040 
-1046 TNFSSID
+1046 
-1053 YIKVHSVKQVTYVKI
+1053 IKVHSVKQVTYVKI

-1085 DLERHKQGM
+1085 DLDRHKQGM

>member
-25 AKESISNLK
+25 GKESISNLK

-68 MAEGEEIFGITS
+68 MAEGEEIFSITS

-108 KLQFSITQSLQF
+108 KLQFGITQSLQF

-169 QIELF
+169 QIELL

-207 GHNLISWNFLKNI
+207 GHNLISWNFLKNV

-235 RPLLEYDK
+235 RSLLEYDK
-243 HEEDCLY
+243 PEEGYLY
-250 SLKKLLTTLNKDLS
+250 SLKKLLAILNKDLS

-285 DIVNSG
+285 D
-291 ELDSR
+291 
-296 YDGAKPI
+296 
-303 DNRRV
+303 
-308 IEDDVTKFS
+308 
-317 SIDYKDLKTSESIDC
+317 KDLTLAKQGHLNCGVITTKMSFELRRESKQMSSLSPSMSSLRRQESKEIDKKGALD
-332 IKYFELEDIFQEAEQ
+332 ILDPRLRGNDIEESRNDIEGSRDDIEVDRDDIGLLKYFELEDIFQEAEQ

-362 IINNQTSKSFY
+362 IVNNQTTKSCY

-468 KLIDLLYTNSGSS
+468 KLINLLYTNSGSS
-481 FVKILKSS
+481 FIKILKSS

-503 QPATELS
+503 QPAAELS
-510 TFLSSLIKDNC
+510 IFLSSLIKNNC
-521 NLTLSNKKCF
+521 NLTLNNKKWF

-566 FDLVILSDFN
+566 FDLVILADFN
-576 QGSLASS
+576 QGNLASS
-583 SAINQWI
+583 SAVNQWI

-621 ITRAKRQDGKSG
+621 ITRAKRQGSKAG

-658 YLSEN
+658 YLSESD
-663 NLVDVPNNRYLS
+663 LVDVPN
-675 KLACAE
+675 
-681 EFEGVTER
+681 
-689 KTASSTAS
+689 
-697 VREDLSTGTTYKL
+697 
-710 PAEVE
+710 
-715 FQKISNVNMV
+715 NVNMV
-725 ESIIANPTNISSSL
+725 ESIIANPTSISSNLQDDLKIVGEVNSN
-739 RGATLVA
+739 RHCEEIVES
-746 TKQSREVNRNVL
+746 TKQSKKTYTNLDCFVAAKA
-758 LRSGFAPQLLKVK
+758 AP
-771 KSSISEETVGRR
+771 
-783 SNPYD
+783 
-788 KLHGLPRS
+788 
-796 RTFARNDDLSLTTV
+796 RNDANLLSY
-810 LSNDVKNTNWVSH
+810 VS
-823 NHSGYVY
+823 

-845 LVRNPYSFYAKKILN
+845 LIRNPYSFYAKKILN

-897 KIGLI
+897 KVGLI
-902 LEISNNVLQNTI
+902 LEISNNILQNTI
-914 LPTYTQKIWQIK
+914 LPAYTQKIWQIK

-938 EKRRSDFQ
+938 EKRRSDSQ

-960 RGQELTIIGV
+960 GGQELTIIGV

-1006 IIGGLMLQE
+1006 IIEGLMLQE
-1015 GGFAIVNSGGF
+1015 GGFA
-1026 GARSDG
+1026 
-1032 ATPICNRR
+1032 
-1040 ATSDDV
+1040 
-1046 TNFSSID
+1046 
-1053 YIKVHSVKQVTYVKI
+1053 IKVHSVKQVTYVKI
-1068 SSSKPIIQTLEI
+1068 ASSKPIIQTLEI

-1085 DLERHKQGM
+1085 DLDRHKQGM
-1094 MRVLEYYVTNKNFP
+1094 MRLLEYYVTNKNFP